1 MGKDLSFSAKDA
13 TKLVED
19 YNNLLEGES
28 RKEYIK
34 IISIITE
41 AARCGKSHI
50 DFDDQLSM
58 PIVNELRKNLFEV
71 CLISNQYESSYTLVS
86 W

>member
-1 MGKDLSFSAKDA
+1 MTNNIAFSAKDA

-34 IISIITE
+34 IISIIAE
-41 AARCGKSHI
+41 SAKQGKT
-50 DFDDQLSM
+50 LSEFNGLFST
-58 PIVNELRKNLFEV
+58 PITNKLKENGFAVKK
-71 CLISNQYESSYTLVS
+71 ISNQYEDSYTTVS

>member
-1 MGKDLSFSAKDA
+1 MRKDISFNAKDA
-13 TKLVED
+13 AKLAED

-28 RKEYIK
+28 RQEYIR

-41 AARCGKSHI
+41 AARHGKNHSE
-50 DFDDQLSM
+50 FNGFLST
-58 PIVNELRKNLFEV
+58 PITNRLKENGFAVKK
-71 CLISNQYESSYTLVS
+71 ISNQYEDSYTTVS